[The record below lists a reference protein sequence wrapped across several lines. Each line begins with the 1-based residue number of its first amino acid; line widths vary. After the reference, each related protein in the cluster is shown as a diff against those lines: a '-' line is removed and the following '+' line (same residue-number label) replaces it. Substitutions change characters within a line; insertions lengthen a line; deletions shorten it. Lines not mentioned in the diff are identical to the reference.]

1 MSGQYELG
9 GYRLERLLGRGT
21 MGSVYL
27 ARPDDGA
34 DIQVAIKRV
43 PSLGTED
50 DRSRLRR
57 EAETMAS
64 LDHPNIVEVLD
75 VVDDGDGIALVMP
88 FAEGGTLADRIE
100 SRKSLQTR
108 RAMTSNDV
116 CTTLAP
122 IADALA
128 YAHRQG
134 VLHRDVK
141 PSNILFSS
149 TGDPLL
155 ADFGIARNAA
165 HTNLTNTN
173 MAMGTAAY
181 LDPDLADGMAPS
193 PASDQYALGVVAYE
207 ALTGSPPFD
216 ATTSPLAVLKAADR
230 GTHDVLDP
238 ATFGPLALIIERAF
252 ARDRHDRFASM
263 EELATALRQPDEYRP
278 PDVYRPPDGYGPPSA
293 PPVDRRH
300 EPGEPHDLDAAHGTL
315 DATRA
320 FRRRVGPISLAEATP
335 VIPANTRRRY
345 TLIGGLICALIIAG
359 VGVILNS
366 RRSTAVKT
374 LGPQPF
380 PRCNV
385 QTTAQCV
392 KSVVRTAKGIQVVFE
407 NDSRGSYAIG
417 ETSDA
422 FVVGNWFCGSRATLA
437 LYRPRTGVIY
447 YFNNWPDPDGEPTTA
462 LVDSTGIKGA
472 QIGAGDYNGDSCADV
487 ALDVDGVRTWFL
499 PHTQPRRLR
508 KGPPATPPTL
518 TADTAGVSS

>member
-1 MSGQYELG
+1 MSGHYELG

-27 ARPDDGA
+27 ARPANGT
-34 DIQVAIKRV
+34 DIPVAIKRV

-64 LDHPNIVEVLD
+64 LDHPNIVAALD

-100 SRKSLQTR
+100 SRRSLQTR
-108 RAMTSNDV
+108 RAMTSDDV
-116 CTTLAP
+116 RATLAP

-230 GTHDVLDP
+230 GTHRVLDP
-238 ATFGPLALIIERAF
+238 ATFGSLALIVERAF
-252 ARDRHDRFASM
+252 ARYRHDRFASM

-278 PDVYRPPDGYGPPSA
+278 PVDPPSA
-293 PPVDRRH
+293 SPIDRR
-300 EPGEPHDLDAAHGTL
+300 PGTDDPHDPHGRI

-320 FRRRVGPISLAEATP
+320 FQRRVTPSSLSEATP

-345 TLIGGLICALIIAG
+345 MLVAGLVCALIFTG
-359 VGVILNS
+359 GGVILNN

-380 PRCNV
+380 PMCNV

-392 KSVVRTAKGIQVVFE
+392 KSVVRTARGIQVVFE

-417 ETSDA
+417 ESADA

-462 LVDSTGIKGA
+462 LVDSTGITGG
-472 QIGAGDYNGDSCADV
+472 QIGAGDFNGDSCADV
-487 ALDVDGVRTWFL
+487 ALDADRVRTWFL

-508 KGPPATPPTL
+508 KGPAVTPPTL
-518 TADTAGVSS
+518 TADTTGVSS